1 MSKKVARQSGG
12 QSLLAPALI
21 GGAVIL
27 ALLAVGLVV
36 LNGASGSSGGTPQ
49 LTVDRE
55 RIDFGKVPFDKLVR
69 AEFKVQNTG
78 SGTLVLDASAP
89 IKILQGC

>member
-1 MSKKVARQSGG
+1 MSKNVARQNGRP
-12 QSLLAPALI
+12 SLLAPALI
-21 GGAVIL
+21 GGAVML

-36 LNGASGSSGGTPQ
+36 LNSGSGGGGGTPQ
-49 LTVDRE
+49 LSVDRE
-55 RIDFGKVPFDKLVR
+55 RIDFGKVPFNKMVR

-78 SGTLVLDASAP
+78 DGTLVLDSSAP